1 MPTTGELHDH
11 EDRPRMSMVAST
23 RARLMREARA
33 MAQIS
38 HPNVVAVHDV
48 GTFGDQTF
56 IAMEYVEGSTLS
68 QWLAARNRPW
78 REILGMVV
86 QAGHGLAAAHEVGIL
101 HRDFKRE
108 NVFVVKDTP
117 S

>member
-33 MAQIS
+33 MSQIS
-38 HPNVVAVHDV
+38 HPNVVAGHDV

-78 REILGMVV
+78 HEILSMFV
-86 QAGHGLAAAHEVGIL
+86 QAGHGLPAAHAARIL
-101 HRDFKRE
+101 HRDSKPE
-108 NVFVVKDTP
+108 NVFVAHD
-117 S
+117 